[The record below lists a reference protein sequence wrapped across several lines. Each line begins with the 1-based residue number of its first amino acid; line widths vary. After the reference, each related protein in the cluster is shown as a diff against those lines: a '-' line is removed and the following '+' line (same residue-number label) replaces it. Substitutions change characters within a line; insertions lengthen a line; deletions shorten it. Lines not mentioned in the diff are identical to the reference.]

1 MFRLISGLVAGAI
14 LLAPILPAR
23 ADFGIRSSSFGVTIG
38 TPSSFGQHPR
48 RFHRSY
54 YPYGGSGVVI
64 RSTIDNS
71 YYNYG
76 QPEYYSPGF
85 PTRTV
90 IVAPKVRTIIL
101 NPVYPNNYYPNN
113 SYRQG
118 CGSVIYGSPI
128 SSPIPVDPYTGV
140 ACR

>member
-1 MFRLISGLVAGAI
+1 MFKLISGLVAGAI
-14 LLAPILPAR
+14 VLAPMLPAR
-23 ADFGIRSSSFGVTIG
+23 ADFGIRSSGFGVTIG
-38 TPSSFGQHPR
+38 TPSSFGRHPG

-64 RSTIDNS
+64 RSTIDNP

-76 QPEYYSPGF
+76 QPGYYSPGF

-90 IVAPKVRTIIL
+90 IVAPRVRTVIL
-101 NPVYPNNYYPNN
+101 NPVYP
-113 SYRQG
+113 SGYRSN

-128 SSPIPVDPYTGV
+128 ASPIPVDPYTGL